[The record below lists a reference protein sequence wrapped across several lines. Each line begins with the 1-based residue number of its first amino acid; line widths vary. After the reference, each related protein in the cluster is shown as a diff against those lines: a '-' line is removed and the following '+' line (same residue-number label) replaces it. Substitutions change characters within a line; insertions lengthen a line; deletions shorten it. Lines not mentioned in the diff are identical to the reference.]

1 MANGKVSNAQPE
13 DGRTIPGL
21 ALYHVHISVLSI
33 LNYGEIHG
41 GAWPI
46 YQGGDLAPLGGIP
59 ACKSSSGLA
68 STSTIVPIADTPAKV
83 PSMSVQGRPE
93 ALTNSQ
99 AISYWFCELYP
110 KLLPKAHREVI
121 EVLLGQL
128 HSIEGLSLSAPRP
141 EDPQEDNVDPACDNL
156 LARTGISDEYR
167 RALEY
172 KKEVDRGHML
182 KALYHENIDRAE
194 DQARVFFEN
203 IIKECKFESDGRE
216 WLFGDIVGPT
226 VLDGHVI
233 PFVARLVESGR
244 EALVPDTVLD
254 YAQRIVKTHPAWL
267 EVTHGR
273 RTSWDVSYGH
283 VHLLEKI

>member
-1 MANGKVSNAQPE
+1 MDEQSRASHCTMYIFPFSLYSIMAKFTA
-13 DGRTIPGL
+13 
-21 ALYHVHISVLSI
+21 ALGPFTKEETLPLSVEYRLVNLHRGENLSEAYLM
-33 LNYGEIHG
+33 LNPKG
-41 GAWPI
+41 
-46 YQGGDLAPLGGIP
+46 Q
-59 ACKSSSGLA
+59 
-68 STSTIVPIADTPAKV
+68 V